1 MPLIEK
7 EDKREQEPLRIR
19 LQPGVAEQLKEYCN
33 FADSSEAHIV
43 NAALQRLFAA
53 DREFK
58 EFLDRPAEAHKPEAV
73 AAPLASS
80 GKRGRNKKQ
89 SEGEH
94 LTEQTGE
101 STFTAA

>member
-1 MPLIEK
+1 MPLIER

-19 LQPGVAEQLKEYCN
+19 LQPGVAEQLKEYCK

-58 EFLDRPAEAHKPEAV
+58 EFLDRPAESHKPEAV
-73 AAPLASS
+73 AAPLAS

-89 SEGEH
+89 SEGER

>member
-1 MPLIEK
+1 MPLIER

-19 LQPGVAEQLKEYCN
+19 LQPGVAEQLKEYCK

-58 EFLDRPAEAHKPEAV
+58 EFLDRPAEA
-73 AAPLASS
+73 
-80 GKRGRNKKQ
+80 
-89 SEGEH
+89 
-94 LTEQTGE
+94 QTG
-101 STFTAA
+101 SCRRAPGQR

>member
-1 MPLIEK
+1 MPLIER

-19 LQPGVAEQLKEYCN
+19 LQPGVAEQHKEYCK

-43 NAALQRLFAA
+43 NAALQRLFVA

-73 AAPLASS
+73 AASLAS